1 MYQTNKKG
9 NISID
14 VSVSLC
20 YNYSDQTI
28 KTKQQTKQ
36 GSIIKVFPP
45 LCLKGFKN
53 MITQDIIK
61 SNSINENFSF
71 TDVLLSVSE
80 NLQSAGL
87 SEGLGIRRKTAT
99 TIERSVI

>member
-1 MYQTNKKG
+1 MGRACCYIMYQTNKKG

-53 MITQDIIK
+53 MITQDITLTEILLLRGK
-61 SNSINENFSF
+61 LNNNRLKHKQIENTFNLHSI
-71 TDVLLSVSE
+71 
-80 NLQSAGL
+80 
-87 SEGLGIRRKTAT
+87 
-99 TIERSVI
+99 

>member
-1 MYQTNKKG
+1 MGRACCYIMYQTNKKG

-45 LCLKGFKN
+45 LCL
-53 MITQDIIK
+53 
-61 SNSINENFSF
+61 
-71 TDVLLSVSE
+71 
-80 NLQSAGL
+80 
-87 SEGLGIRRKTAT
+87 IR
-99 TIERSVI
+99 I